1 METNIAAL
9 SNSAGNVLSLAA
21 PHFFH
26 VLKSNCP
33 HIVVERVVEAM
44 SALLSRDEDAEEE
57 QPMNFKA
64 FFHWLYLSSSSE
76 LRCALLA
83 QVMQAWPV
91 PLAFS
96 AGSDVTFCHELAHC
110 ATETPTMV
118 TGVSQLLNKLFYT
131 RFEEQDLSAAGTI
144 DLQ

>member
-1 METNIAAL
+1 METDIAAL
-9 SNSAGNVLSLAA
+9 SNSAGNVLFLAA

-57 QPMNFKA
+57 QPMNFKS
-64 FFHWLYLSSSSE
+64 FFRWLYRSSSSE
-76 LRCALLA
+76 LRGALLA
-83 QVMQAWPV
+83 QVMQAFPV

-110 ATETPTMV
+110 ATETPALLSFKLGKMV
-118 TGVSQLLNKLFYT
+118 KGVSQLLNKLFYT
-131 RFEEQDLSAAGTI
+131 RFEE
-144 DLQ
+144 